1 MWCLAHQVQTWEHET
16 WGSHIVWPKMCQRCL
31 HLHTRAPM
39 CKTTCCS
46 LSCVI
51 RHVHACGFNHCI
63 KYKYSSMPCLLHW
76 CVCCYDVY
84 MLHVWLISFSV
95 IMCKQIAYFLLLTLL
110 LIELQSCVWMAA
122 CIAYD
127 VVMIMIN
134 HENTY
139 SYILMMVC
147 TSTWAYFYNNIENK
161 EFTLK
166 W

>member
-1 MWCLAHQVQTWEHET
+1 
-16 WGSHIVWPKMCQRCL
+16 
-31 HLHTRAPM
+31 
-39 CKTTCCS
+39 
-46 LSCVI
+46 
-51 RHVHACGFNHCI
+51 
-63 KYKYSSMPCLLHW
+63 
-76 CVCCYDVY
+76 

-110 LIELQSCVWMAA
+110 LIELQSCMWMAA

-147 TSTWAYFYNNIENK
+147 TST
-161 EFTLK
+161 
-166 W
+166 